1 MDLFLICEYS
11 KQIIYMWAWRGCVKN
26 LEEIVSLPLAVLGSR
41 AFCMWSLISESE
53 SESESEFFLLP
64 GMFAHTGNCL
74 GVIIYLQYI
83 MLCCVNDFLNSC
95 VVDQLELCTFW
106 KCTDFWLCS
115 GLMLWSDD
123 TVTHTHT
130 HKHTHTHQ
138 SWHICSHA
146 NMCANCINSQ
156 TIKCI
161 P

>member
-11 KQIIYMWAWRGCVKN
+11 KQIIYMWSWTGCVKN

-41 AFCMWSLISESE
+41 AFCMWSLI
-53 SESESEFFLLP
+53 
-64 GMFAHTGNCL
+64 CL
-74 GVIIYLQYI
+74 YLQYI
-83 MLCCVNDFLNSC
+83 MLCCINDFLNSC
-95 VVDQLELCTFW
+95 VVVQLELCTFW

-161 P
+161 PQYQCKQSCQIQTHRRASLYAVI